1 MSKKL
6 SVVTTVYNGQQYFD
20 RAIPSILNQT
30 YSNFE
35 WIIVDD
41 GSTDATSEMLAKV
54 AQKDSRVKIFTSGH
68 LGRTKALNYAIE
80 KAQGE
85 YIANQD
91 FDDISY
97 PERLSLQVEF
107 LDAHPE
113 VGVVGCNYIV
123 EDENRKERYV
133 RMPATE
139 HDQLIKTMA
148 KCVPFAFTLATFRKQ
163 ALLQAGGYPDVEGGV
178 EDLRLWITFAKHG
191 WLLASIPEN
200 LGTHW
205 VHPKSFFHRNFEYSY
220 RQKQLAGVQWQ
231 AIRELNLP
239 LWMGIYPIGRF
250 VYLYAPNQLKSF
262 VRRLLGGSKEKTLEY
277 RKSGVA

>member
-1 MSKKL
+1 MLKKI
-6 SVVTTVYNGQQYFD
+6 SVVTTVYNGEKYFD
-20 RAIPSILNQT
+20 KAIPSILNQT
-30 YSNFE
+30 YSDFE

-41 GSTDATSEMLAKV
+41 GSTDATLEMLKQV
-54 AQKDSRVKIFTSGH
+54 AAQDKRVKIFASGR
-68 LGRTKALNYAIE
+68 LGRAKALNYAIE
-80 KAQGE
+80 QAQAN

-97 PERLSLQVEF
+97 PERLQVQVEF

-133 RMPATE
+133 RKPATE
-139 HDQLIKTMA
+139 HDQLLRTMA
-148 KCVPFAFTLATFRKQ
+148 KCIPFAHTLVAFRKQ
-163 ALLQAGGYPDVEGGV
+163 AWLQAGGYPDREDS

-205 VHPKSFFHRNFEYSY
+205 VYSKSFWHRNFEYSH
-220 RQKQLAGVQWQ
+220 RQKQLARLQWQ
-231 AIRELNLP
+231 AIQELNLP
-239 LWMGIYPIGRF
+239 LWMGIYPIGRY

-262 VRRLLGGSKEKTLEY
+262 VRRFLAGSKEKTLEY
-277 RKSGVA
+277 SKSN

>member
-1 MSKKL
+1 MLKRI
-6 SVVTTVYNGQQYFD
+6 SVVTTVYNGEPYFD

-30 YSNFE
+30 YTDFE

-41 GSTDATSEMLAKV
+41 GSTDATPQLLAEV
-54 AQKDSRVKIFTSGH
+54 AKKDARVKVLSPGR
-68 LGRTKALNYAIE
+68 LGFIKALNYAME
-80 KAQGE
+80 NTQTE
-85 YIANQD
+85 YIARQD
-91 FDDISY
+91 FDDTSS
-97 PERLSLQVEF
+97 PERLRLQVEF

-123 EDENRKERYV
+123 EDENRNERYV

-148 KCVPFAFTLATFRKQ
+148 KCIPFAHTLVAFRKQ
-163 ALLQAGGYPDVEGGV
+163 AFLQAGGYPDMQDV

-191 WLLASIPEN
+191 WLLASIPET

-205 VHPKSFFHRNFEYSY
+205 VYPKSFWHQNFQYSQ

-239 LWMGIYPIGRF
+239 LWMGIYPIGRQA
-250 VYLYAPNQLKSF
+250 YLYAPNQLKSF
-262 VRRLLGGSKEKTLEY
+262 VRRFLAGSKEKTLEY
-277 RKSGVA
+277 SKSN

>member
-30 YSNFE
+30 YSDFE
-35 WIIVDD
+35 WIIVND
-41 GSTDATSEMLAKV
+41 GSTDATAQLLAEV
-54 AQKDSRVKIFTSGH
+54 AKKDARVKVLSPGR
-68 LGRTKALNYAIE
+68 LGFTKALNYAIE

-85 YIANQD
+85 YIARQD
-91 FDDISY
+91 FDDISC
-97 PERLSLQVEF
+97 PERLRLQVEF
-107 LDAHPE
+107 LDANPE

-139 HDQLIKTMA
+139 HDRLIKTMA
-148 KCVPFAFTLATFRKQ
+148 KCVPFAHTLVAFRKQ
-163 ALLQAGGYPDVEGGV
+163 ALLQAGGYPDVEDGV

-205 VHPKSFFHRNFEYSY
+205 VHPKSFWHRNFEYSY

-239 LWMGIYPIGRF
+239 LWMGIYPLGRY
-250 VYLYAPNQLKSF
+250 VYCYLPKDLKSF
-262 VRRLLGGSKEKTLEY
+262 LRRVLAGSKEESLEY
-277 RKSGVA
+277 SNSN